1 MGRIRPGRIQAHASE
16 PLVFRRAFLRGVA
29 ASAIGAALPATG
41 GCRRA
46 TFKRV
51 IGFSQMANVGAW
63 RIAETNS
70 MRAAAAAPPEPT
82 ELLVTDAQDSTAKQI
97 ADVEDLIAR
106 RVEGL
111 FIAPREY
118 DGLDPALEAAARA
131 RIPVLLIDREAAG
144 RPGID
149 YLTFLGSDFVAQ

>member
-1 MGRIRPGRIQAHASE
+1 MH
-16 PLVFRRAFLRGVA
+16 RRALLR
-29 ASAIGAALPATG
+29 SALSSTLAGSLPVL
-41 GCRRA
+41 GCRRRRGNA
-46 TFKRV
+46 V
-51 IGFSQMANVGAW
+51 GFSQMANVGAW

-70 MRAAAAAPPEPT
+70 MRKAAAGAPLVD

-97 ADVEDLIAR
+97 GDVEDLIAR
-106 RVEGL
+106 RVQAL

-118 DGLDPALEAAARA
+118 DGLEPALEAAARA

-149 YLTFLGSDFVAQ
+149 YV